1 MAFKK
6 SGMSVPVA
14 FTKRNNSESNFR
26 QYPRDLLV
34 VLKEVHSAADGQG
47 SLIVA
52 ETRKDGSERIY
63 NVRIKNATIERL
75 KNNKNVN
82 STTRKWSGGLIDD
95 AFEKENKPEDV
106 LMLEQTLSTGPKKT
120 VNGVETYFIETNW
133 IHSGDPDET
142 KNFRACFTIGA
153 YNGRVS
159 SARRLPERN
168 IFVSDDE
175 SIEEVRVQLKEIEEA
190 VKNGEFMPGLAISF
204 HTLVPHVLKNGNE
217 GYKEIDRTP
226 PFSWVSA
233 EKDADGKVI
242 TEGRLINSADFDDLL
257 EGYLDYI
264 YGPEDK
270 SAVGKFDEETLEKV
284 KVEVMV
290 GTNYRASNMS
300 DSLVINPQ
308 YTGAPLYRMA
318 NTETKYSMDDEGFIK
333 TQNIAVD
340 GIVMLSGDKMEKV
353 GRDVKLIRRDL
364 VTRLFTNGP
373 IKDASEMVLSSD
385 GLGIEVDERLKA
397 PNTYTQN
404 TGSANT
410 SASQA
415 RTEKSVNSTP
425 VETESENAFDLPDD
439 IFGEPSNNSDSHEE
453 NNTSDDPFKDDSSF
467 FSDND
472 DDVFG
477 SNDTPFGEDTKETE
491 TEKEEETKSSSRGGR
506 SSRRDV

>member
-14 FTKRNNSESNFR
+14 FTKRNNSDSNFR

-34 VLKEVHSAADGQG
+34 VLKEVHPAADGQG

-52 ETRKDGSERIY
+52 EKRKDGSERVY
-63 NVRIKNATIERL
+63 NVRIKNSTIERL

-82 STTRKWSGGLIDD
+82 ATTRKWSGGLIDESF
-95 AFEKENKPEDV
+95 AKENKAEDV
-106 LMLEQTLSTGPKKT
+106 LVLEQTLSTGPKKT

-142 KNFRACFTIGA
+142 KNFRASFTISA

-159 SARRLPERN
+159 ATRRLPERN
-168 IFVSDDE
+168 IFVSDQE
-175 SIEEVRVQLKEIEEA
+175 SIEDVRVQLKDIEEA

-204 HTLVPHVLKNGNE
+204 HTLIPATLKNGTE

-242 TEGRLINSADFDDLL
+242 TEGRLINADDFEDLL
-257 EGYLDYI
+257 NGYLDYI
-264 YGPEDK
+264 YGPEDDK
-270 SAVGKFDEETLEKV
+270 SVAGQFDDETLEKV

-318 NTETKYSMDDEGFIK
+318 NTETKYSIDDEGYIK

-353 GRDVKLIRRDL
+353 GREVKLIRRDL

-385 GLGIEVDERLKA
+385 GLNIEVDERLKA
-397 PNTYTQN
+397 PNNYAQN
-404 TGSANT
+404 TGSNT
-410 SASQA
+410 SGSTNRSERPQNTA
-415 RTEKSVNSTP
+415 STP
-425 VETESENAFDLPDD
+425 VETESESAFDLPED
-439 IFGEPSNNSDSHEE
+439 IFNEPSSSENSHV
-453 NNTSDDPFKDDSSF
+453 NDDPFKDDSSF
-467 FSDND
+467 FGDD

-477 SNDTPFGEDTKETE
+477 GDDTPFGEDKKEE
-491 TEKEEETKSSSRGGR
+491 EKEETKSSSSRGGR